1 MNFIFKFIKSYK
13 LYQYVYSDPLKELV
27 SVFMLYLGIDSN
39 QINSF
44 VMATLRLLAISMEFF
59 RSLVLSLLG
68 RTNFCNKSE

>member
-27 SVFMLYLGIDSN
+27 SVFMPYLGISSS

-44 VMATLRLLAISMEFF
+44 AMVTLRLLAISKEFF
-59 RSLVLSLLG
+59 RSLVLNSLG
-68 RTNFCNKSE
+68 KTNFCSKSE